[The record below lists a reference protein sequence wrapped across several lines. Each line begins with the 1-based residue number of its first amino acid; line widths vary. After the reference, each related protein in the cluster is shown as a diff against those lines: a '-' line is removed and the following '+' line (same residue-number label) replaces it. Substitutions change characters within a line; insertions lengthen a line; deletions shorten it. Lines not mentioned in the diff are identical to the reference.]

1 MGSVKKGNED
11 MKLYFYHFDYK
22 EKTVKGKAVE
32 VIEKPKTYKPESGTF
47 PFYPVAIISK
57 QDVNNPTLIRRNLC
71 YVSTNDDPV
80 EAVREF
86 RKYWGSKAEEM
97 KRNAETYDDYY
108 RSCFKYDMGDK
119 GVMSVR

>member
-1 MGSVKKGNED
+1 MKKGNED

-57 QDVNNPTLIRRNLC
+57 YDVNNPTLIRRNLC
-71 YVSTNDDPV
+71 YVSTDDDPV
-80 EAVREF
+80 AAVREF
-86 RKYWGSKAEEM
+86 RKHWGSKAEEM